1 MGIAN
6 IDKGKLRR
14 LTASIDA
21 EGDTAAN
28 TRILTIKVI
37 DAYGTPV
44 VDAPG
49 TAAAAAASVISNQSG
64 PLVVEVVFFG
74 TVANLTLGPSG
85 GGASGAAFGTVNT
98 LTGAKQA
105 FFTANSSGVLKVSL
119 ANTTG
124 AETSPVVV
132 RCGSDTIALNVAFA
146 A

>member
-14 LTASIDA
+14 LTASINAEAADA
-21 EGDTAAN
+21 RT
-28 TRILTIKVI
+28 LTINVI

-49 TAAAAAASVISNQSG
+49 TAAAAVASVISNQSG

-74 TVANLTLGPSG
+74 TIGGLTLAA
-85 GGASGAAFGTVNT
+85 GASGALFGTVNT
-98 LTGAKQA
+98 LTGAKHA
-105 FFTANSSGVLKVSL
+105 FFTASSSGELKVVL
-119 ANTTG
+119 TNTA
-124 AETSPVVV
+124 AETSKVVV

-146 A
+146 

>member
-21 EGDTAAN
+21 EAATAPD
-28 TRILTIKVI
+28 TRILTVKVI

-49 TAAAAAASVISNQSG
+49 TAAAATASVISNQSG
-64 PLVVEVVFFG
+64 PLVVEVIFYG
-74 TVANLTLGPSG
+74 TQANLTLADG
-85 GGASGAAFGTVNT
+85 GSGALFGTVNN
-98 LTGAKQA
+98 LGAGAKHA
-105 FFTANSSGVLKVSL
+105 FFTANSSGEIQVSVK
-119 ANTTG
+119 NTTAG
-124 AETSPVVV
+124 ETSPVVV
-132 RCGSDTIALNVAFA
+132 RCGSDTIALNVVFA

>member
-14 LTASIDA
+14 LTASIA
-21 EGDTAAN
+21 TESGNA
-28 TRILTIKVI
+28 RILTINVI

-49 TAAAAAASVISNQSG
+49 TAAAAVASVISNQSG

-74 TVANLTLGPSG
+74 TVGNLTLTA
-85 GGASGAAFGTVNT
+85 GASGAMFGTENA

-105 FFTANSSGVLKVSL
+105 FFTASSTGELKVVLS
-119 ANTTG
+119 NTT
-124 AETSPVVV
+124 ASQTSAVVV

-146 A
+146 